1 MKILADTHTHT
12 IASGHAYST
21 ADENARQA
29 AEQGLRLLALTDHA
43 PAMQNTTCHAYF
55 ANLHVIPEELRGVRI
70 LRGVELNILDY
81 NGSVDLD
88 EKTLSRLDI
97 AIASLH
103 LPCIAPGSRR
113 ENTRAY
119 CMAMENPYI
128 DILGHPG
135 DPRYDVDYAEVFRI
149 AGETGT
155 LLEVNNASLVPGG
168 FRDGSG
174 ENIELLLRLCMEEG
188 RPVLLGSDAHF
199 YTGIGDVAYAAA
211 LLDKIGFPEE
221 LVLNTRPEEIQK
233 YLKHG

>member
-221 LVLNTRPEEIQK
+221 LVLNTRPEKIQK

>member
-113 ENTRAY
+113 WSRW
-119 CMAMENPYI
+119 NP
-128 DILGHPG
+128 
-135 DPRYDVDYAEVFRI
+135 
-149 AGETGT
+149 
-155 LLEVNNASLVPGG
+155 
-168 FRDGSG
+168 
-174 ENIELLLRLCMEEG
+174 
-188 RPVLLGSDAHF
+188 
-199 YTGIGDVAYAAA
+199 AA
-211 LLDKIGFPEE
+211 
-221 LVLNTRPEEIQK
+221 
-233 YLKHG
+233 

>member
-21 ADENARQA
+21 VDENERWA

-55 ANLHVIPEELRGVRI
+55 ANLNVIPQELRGVRI

-81 NGSVDLD
+81 NGTVDLD

-103 LPCIAPGSRR
+103 TPCITPGSKK

-135 DPRYDVDYAEVFRI
+135 DPRYDVDYMEVFRV
-149 AGETGT
+149 AAETGT
-155 LLEVNNASLVPGG
+155 LLEINNASLVPGG

-174 ENIELLLRLCMEEG
+174 KTLKSSC
-188 RPVLLGSDAHF
+188 GSAWRTDSIYCWAAMHIFIPESAMFSMPLHF
-199 YTGIGDVAYAAA
+199 WKKSVFRKDLY
-211 LLDKIGFPEE
+211 
-221 LVLNTRPEEIQK
+221 
-233 YLKHG
+233 